1 MPRSKSKTGRKSP
14 RHSGWRAS
22 WRGDLRFGLV
32 RFSVEAINAYSRST
46 GDLHFHQLHKKCH
59 SRIEY
64 HKSCP
69 IHGEVDQD
77 EIVMGYEYGRGK
89 YVEIDPE
96 ELDEARTQQER
107 TLNIEEFISED
118 ELDQI
123 FLDGRMYYLSPSG
136 ARDQEPY
143 HLMRRAMLD
152 DGRLGIGQVVF
163 SGKEQLTAVI
173 PRDNILVMAML
184 NYAPEIRD
192 ADSIGVG
199 EGTVRISSQNLRLAK
214 SLIRSMVN
222 DDFDIAAYTDHY
234 HERVQRI
241 IDAKRKGKAIVTPE
255 TEEEEPVINL
265 MEALKRSL
273 SNDRGGGGPKRIH
286 RPTKKRS
293 KAV

>member
-1 MPRSKSKTGRKSP
+1 MPKAKRKGSGRSR
-14 RHSGWRAS
+14 WRAS

-46 GDLHFHQLHKKCH
+46 GDIHFHQLHAKCH
-59 SRIEY
+59 RRIEY
-64 HKSCP
+64 HKACP

-118 ELDQI
+118 GLDQI
-123 FLDGRMYYLSPSG
+123 YLDGRMYYLSPAG

-173 PRDNILVMAML
+173 PREDILIMAML

-192 ADSIGVG
+192 AELVGVG
-199 EGTVRISSQNLRLAK
+199 EAAAPVSSQNLRLAK
-214 SLIRSMVN
+214 SLIRSMTN
-222 DDFDIAAYTDHY
+222 DDFDIGAYKNRY
-234 HERVQRI
+234 HERVQQI
-241 IDAKRKGKAIVTPE
+241 INAKRKGKTIVTPE

-265 MEALKRSL
+265 MDALKRSL
-273 SNDRGGGGPKRIH
+273 SNDRGTGGSKRIH
-286 RPTKKRS
+286 RPKKRA

>member
-1 MPRSKSKTGRKSP
+1 
-14 RHSGWRAS
+14 
-22 WRGDLRFGLV
+22 
-32 RFSVEAINAYSRST
+32 
-46 GDLHFHQLHKKCH
+46 
-59 SRIEY
+59 
-64 HKSCP
+64 
-69 IHGEVDQD
+69 
-77 EIVMGYEYGRGK
+77 
-89 YVEIDPE
+89 
-96 ELDEARTQQER
+96 
-107 TLNIEEFISED
+107 
-118 ELDQI
+118 
-123 FLDGRMYYLSPSG
+123 
-136 ARDQEPY
+136 
-143 HLMRRAMLD
+143 MLD

-199 EGTVRISSQNLRLAK
+199 EGTVRISSQNRRLAK